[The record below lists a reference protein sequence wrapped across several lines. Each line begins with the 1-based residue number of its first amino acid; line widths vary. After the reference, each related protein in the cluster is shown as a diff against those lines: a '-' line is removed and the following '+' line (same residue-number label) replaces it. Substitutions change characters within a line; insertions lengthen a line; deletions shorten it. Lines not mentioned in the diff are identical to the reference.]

1 MANRDSTTNEPASTI
16 ALEPLHKAF
25 SWLPDNIANDA
36 SAQFAADV
44 KSVTYGGWTI
54 ANLVRS
60 NSMAADNGKQ
70 PLLDGNDL
78 DCLVGLLIFSMD
90 ALNEAA
96 EKHIDWL
103 EAAAT
108 KGVKK

>member
-16 ALEPLHKAF
+16 ATRPYNQAF
-25 SWLPDNIANDA
+25 SWLPNNIADDA
-36 SAQFAADV
+36 SARFAADV
-44 KSVTYGGWTI
+44 KDATYGGLVI

-60 NSMAADNGKQ
+60 KSLEIERGER
-70 PLLDGNDL
+70 PLLSDGDM
-78 DCLVGLLIFSMD
+78 DSLVGLLIFSMD

-103 EAAAT
+103 EAAAS